1 MCAAELSV
9 GHRGCGTGH
18 GEDQQHWSLEG
29 LTGTPGKPS
38 TGEQYRRSLKPGS
51 NIWGACQHE
60 TGWLLLVCVSR
71 RR

>member
-1 MCAAELSV
+1 MCAAELSW
-9 GHRGCGTGH
+9 GHRGCDTGH

-38 TGEQYRRSLKPGS
+38 PGERYRRSLKPGS
-51 NIWGACQHE
+51 NIWEACRHE
-60 TGWLLLVCVSR
+60 RGWLLPVRVSR